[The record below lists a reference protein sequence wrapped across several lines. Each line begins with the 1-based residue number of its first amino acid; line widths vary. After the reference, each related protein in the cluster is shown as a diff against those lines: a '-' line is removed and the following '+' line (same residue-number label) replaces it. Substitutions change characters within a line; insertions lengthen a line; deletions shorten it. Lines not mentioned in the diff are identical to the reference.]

1 MPVRAYNFHPS
12 GNGTVTWNAHAS
24 LSCLDCPDPVATPTV
39 TTVYTATNALPNG
52 CQVSDDYTVVVLNEA
67 VVMTPSAF
75 TPNGDGLND
84 YFGAIGKV
92 PEGYRLQIFN
102 RNGEMVFKSTNINQ
116 KWDGV
121 YKGVKQPSSVFV
133 YLIEYK
139 DLQNKPHQQKGTL
152 TLIR

>member
-1 MPVRAYNFHPS
+1 M
-12 GNGTVTWNAHAS
+12 
-24 LSCLDCPDPVATPTV
+24 
-39 TTVYTATNALPNG
+39 
-52 CQVSDDYTVVVLNEA
+52 SDDYTVVVLNEA

-84 YFGAIGKV
+84 YFGPIGKV

-116 KWDGV
+116 KWDGA

-139 DLQNKPHQQKGTL
+139 DLQNKPQQQKGTL